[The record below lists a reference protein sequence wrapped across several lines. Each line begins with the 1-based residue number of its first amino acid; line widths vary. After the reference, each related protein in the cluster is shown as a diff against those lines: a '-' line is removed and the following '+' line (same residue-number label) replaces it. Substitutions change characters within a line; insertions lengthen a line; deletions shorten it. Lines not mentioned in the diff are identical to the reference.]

1 MQSVNLAPKP
11 KLTSIDFDPFVI
23 VPESTLASIDR
34 DRFGDGEVSLT
45 TPTIVAESKLV
56 TVDFDPFVD
65 GEITLTAPATASQQE
80 IWLGVQMSQEAN
92 LACLLSQSLR
102 FKGRLN
108 TQALQ
113 TAFQQLVARHEALR
127 TTFSAD
133 GTVLSIAK
141 QIEFTSP
148 LVDLSNL
155 SRVEREIE
163 IDRYQQQAV
172 SQVFDLKHGPLF
184 STEIL
189 KVDEHEHLAILTV
202 HHIICDGWSYG
213 ILVAELAQIY
223 SALNTGIA
231 VELAP
236 VEYLSEYAFL
246 EQNKINS
253 AETIATEAYWVEKF
267 TNLPSILDLPA
278 DYPRPPLRT
287 FDSACEDYLLR
298 ADLVRDLKQFG
309 VKNGCSLMTTFLVAF
324 EVFLYKLTGQTEF
337 TIGVP
342 TSGQTASGKYNL
354 VGHCVNFLPLRSSID
369 PDAKFGEYLKLR
381 NGEILDDY
389 DRQDFTFGSL
399 LKKLAI
405 PRNASR
411 IPLISAV
418 FNIDLD
424 DGSDGSQFDGLT
436 VEIYPNRNAFA
447 TFEFSINATTAADGQ
462 IQFNC
467 QYNPKLFK
475 VETIRHRLSEFDNL
489 LTTLTQTADR
499 SIDSLSLL
507 STTAAD
513 RLLREWNDTK
523 CEYPRE
529 CIHQLFEAQAKLTP
543 DAIAAI
549 FEQQKLTYQQLDSQA
564 NQLADYLRTVGVK
577 PDVLV
582 GICVERSLEMLV
594 GLLGI
599 LKAGGAYVPLDPT
612 YPKERLGYVLSD
624 AGVTVLLTQQKLLS
638 SLPAHSAL
646 VVCLDTDTDW
656 SIVDR
661 VKDSNPSIVTSA
673 NLAYVIYTSGSTGQ
687 PKGVA
692 MNHAPLVN
700 LIQWQLQASCAT
712 LGTRTGQ
719 FTSIGFDVSF
729 QEIFS
734 TWCSGGILVLIPE
747 DVRREGRLL
756 LKMLAQSSI
765 ERLFLPFVALEQ
777 LAQSAT
783 NSPSLPTHLRELI
796 TAGEQLQITPALAD
810 FLQKLPNCRLENQYG
825 PTESHVVTAF
835 SVGDLASMSLIPP
848 IGKPI
853 ANTQIYILDL
863 KLQPVPIGVAG
874 ELYIGGD
881 GLARGYF
888 NRLELTQTKF
898 IPNPFATE
906 KSARLYKTGD
916 LARYLSDGNIEFLG
930 RIDNQVKIR
939 GFRIELGEIE
949 SVLSSHPQIQQ
960 AVVIAA
966 NTPEGNKYLAAYVVT
981 NRDFNNLTN
990 RDLREFLKAQLP
1002 DYMIPATFVMLDI
1015 LPLTPNGKVDRR
1027 ALPAPEDSRQASRDT
1042 FVSPRDEIEL
1052 QLTKIWERVLG
1063 IQPIG
1068 CTDNFFELGG
1078 HSLMAVKLVTEI
1090 EKTFGKNI
1098 LLSTLFQAQTIEEL
1112 AIVLKP
1118 QSVPSTT
1125 WTSLVEIKP
1134 GNPNKNPLFC
1144 IHAVWGNILFCRN
1157 FTNHLETDRPIYGL
1171 QARGL
1176 DGEQEPCTSIPE
1188 MATNYIK
1195 EIQSIQP
1202 QGPYLLTGFSMG
1214 GVIAFEIAQQLQAQG
1229 QEIQLL
1235 ALVDT
1240 SCPNQTESDLD
1251 RETIDRSLL
1260 AKTLGHCRKLFKLNN
1275 SDRVDYIWKRLAWN
1289 LTIGNAN
1296 VFYKAYLRYVKGS
1309 FTELRLLN
1317 VYWANYHSQYRYTP
1331 QPYQGKIILFK
1342 ADDRGIG
1349 SEDEH
1354 DDTLDWEL
1362 LANEGLEI
1370 VTIVGSHE
1378 DLIEEPNVRML
1389 SARFNTY
1396 LV

>member
-1 MQSVNLAPKP
+1 MQSVCIAPES
-11 KLTSIDFDPFVI
+11 KLTSIDFDPFVNGEI
-23 VPESTLASIDR
+23 VVTTPVMVPES
-34 DRFGDGEVSLT
+34 
-45 TPTIVAESKLV
+45 KLIA
-56 TVDFDPFVD
+56 VDFDPFAD
-65 GEITLTAPATASQQE
+65 GEIQLTAPATASQQE
-80 IWLGVQMSQEAN
+80 IWLGVQMSREAN

-108 TQALQ
+108 LQALQ

-133 GTVLSIAK
+133 GTIMSIAK
-141 QIEFTSP
+141 KVEFQSP
-148 LVDLSNL
+148 ITDLSNL
-155 SRVEREIE
+155 SDEEREVE
-163 IDRYQQQAV
+163 IDRHQQQAV

-184 STEIL
+184 STEIIKL
-189 KVDEHEHLAILTV
+189 DDNEHLAILTV

-213 ILVAELAQIY
+213 TLIAELAQIY

-231 VELAP
+231 IELEP

-246 EQNKINS
+246 EQEKSSS

-267 TNLPSILDLPA
+267 TNLPPILDLPA
-278 DYPRPPLRT
+278 DYPRPPIRT

-298 ADLVRDLKQFG
+298 ADLVRDLKQLG
-309 VKNGCSLMTTFLVAF
+309 VKNSCSLMTTLLAAF
-324 EVFLYKLTGQTEF
+324 EVFLYKITGQTEF

-342 TSGQTASGKYNL
+342 TSGQTATGKYNL
-354 VGHCVNFLPLRSSID
+354 VGHCVNFLPLRSRID
-369 PDAKFGEYLKLR
+369 PDWEFGEYLRSR
-381 NGEILDDY
+381 NREILDDY
-389 DRQDFTFGSL
+389 DRQEFTFGSL

-424 DGSDGSQFDGLT
+424 GTNRSQFDELT
-436 VEIYPNRNAFA
+436 VEVSPNRSAFA
-447 TFEFSINATTAADGQ
+447 TFEFSINAVTAADGQ
-462 IQFNC
+462 IQLNC

-475 VETIRHRLSEFDNL
+475 VETIRRRLSEFENL
-489 LTTLTQTADR
+489 LTILTETADR

-507 STTAAD
+507 SAKAANQ
-513 RLLREWNDTK
+513 LLLKWNDTK
-523 CEYPRE
+523 CEYSHV
-529 CIHQLFEAQAKLTP
+529 CIHDLFEAQVERTP
-543 DAIAAI
+543 DAIAVI
-549 FEQQKLTYQQLDSQA
+549 FEQQELTYKELDCQA
-564 NQLADYLRTVGVK
+564 DRLADYLRTVGVK

-582 GICVERSLEMLV
+582 GICVERSLEMMV

-612 YPKERLGYVLSD
+612 YPKERLGCVLND
-624 AGVTVLLTQQKLLS
+624 AGVAVLLTQQKLLS
-638 SLPAHSAL
+638 SLPSHSAL
-646 VVCLDTDTDW
+646 VVCLDTDW
-656 SIVDR
+656 SAIDR
-661 VKDSNPSIVTSA
+661 VKDSNPMVVTPE
-673 NLAYVIYTSGSTGQ
+673 NLAYIIYTSGSTGQ

-700 LIQWQLQASCAT
+700 LIRWQLQASCAT
-712 LGTRTGQ
+712 VGTRTGQ

-747 DVRREGRLL
+747 DVRKEGRLL

-777 LAQSAT
+777 LAQSAI
-783 NSPSLPTHLRELI
+783 NSPSLPKHLRELI
-796 TAGEQLQITPALAD
+796 TAGEQLQITPVLAE

-835 SVGDLASMSLIPP
+835 SVGDLHNVSSIPP
-848 IGKPI
+848 IGRPI
-853 ANTQIYILDL
+853 ANTQIYILDP
-863 KLQPVPIGVAG
+863 KLQPVPIGIAG

-888 NRLELTQTKF
+888 NRPELTQTKF
-898 IPNPFATE
+898 ISNPFGAE
-906 KSARLYKTGD
+906 KSPRLYKTGD
-916 LARYLSDGNIEFLG
+916 LARYQSDGNIEFLG

-960 AVVIAA
+960 AVTIAA
-966 NTPEGNKYLAAYVVT
+966 NTPEGGKYLAAYVVEQ
-981 NRDFNNLTN
+981 DSSNLTN
-990 RDLREFLKAQLP
+990 RDLREFLKAKLP
-1002 DYMIPATFVMLDI
+1002 DYMIPATFVMLDT

-1027 ALPAPEDSRQASRDT
+1027 ALPAPEHSRQASRDT
-1042 FVSPRDEIEL
+1042 VVSPRNDLEL

-1068 CTDNFFELGG
+1068 IMDNFFELGG

-1090 EKTFGKNI
+1090 EKAFGKNI

-1118 QSVPSTT
+1118 QSVTKPT

-1134 GNPNKNPLFC
+1134 GNPSKTPLFC

-1157 FTNHLETDRPIYGL
+1157 FTNHLETERPIYGL
-1171 QARGL
+1171 QSRGL
-1176 DGEQEPCTSIPE
+1176 DGEHQPCTSIPE
-1188 MATNYIK
+1188 MATNYIE
-1195 EIQSIQP
+1195 EIQTIQP
-1202 QGPYLLTGFSMG
+1202 QGPYLLTGFSLG

-1240 SCPNQTESDLD
+1240 SCPNQDAD
-1251 RETIDRSLL
+1251 RESIDRTLL
-1260 AKTLGHCRKLFKLNN
+1260 SKTLLHFRKLLKLNN
-1275 SDRVDYIWKRLAWN
+1275 SDRVDYIWKRVVWN
-1289 LTIGNAN
+1289 LTEGNAN
-1296 VFYKAYLRYVKGS
+1296 ILYKLYLRHIKNS
-1309 FTELRLLN
+1309 LTELRLLN
-1317 VYWANYHSQYRYTP
+1317 VYWANYQTQYSYVP

-1349 SEDEH
+1349 NEDEH
-1354 DDTLDWEL
+1354 DDTLDWGL
-1362 LANEGLEI
+1362 LASEGLEI

-1389 SARFNTY
+1389 SAKFNTY